1 MESAGQAAGKPD
13 CMLCVL
19 CGCAG
24 LRLVASH
31 ARLSA
36 RSLHTAQPDAESWH
50 MPIEQREARGPR
62 SRRTRSVAAKF
73 VFQAAMLLQHCSMY
87 ACCASQR
94 GHNLYSTETLRGAPT
109 HPDTR
114 IRVRRIIA
122 GSVAT
127 LSLVAAIATVTV
139 GAHPRTGKHYS
150 AMPFHSQLRGTV
162 VCRICGSRI
171 LTGRGCRRWCNK
183 AALRPVLSACSSC
196 RASRRA
202 TCRCTTSWT
211 TCSTPR
217 RT

>member
-1 MESAGQAAGKPD
+1 
-13 CMLCVL
+13 
-19 CGCAG
+19 
-24 LRLVASH
+24 
-31 ARLSA
+31 
-36 RSLHTAQPDAESWH
+36 

-150 AMPFHSQLRGTV
+150 AMPFHSAAPWYSSLQNLWIKDTDWQGMQAMVQQSSAAPSSVSLFQLPRITPSHMQMHHV
-162 VCRICGSRI
+162 VDYLQHTKAYVTSFVPGSRKV
-171 LTGRGCRRWCNK
+171 LTYF
-183 AALRPVLSACSSC
+183 
-196 RASRRA
+196 SRRQGCV
-202 TCRCTTSWT
+202 TCC
-211 TCSTPR
+211 C
-217 RT
+217 